1 MTEYEYWWEEDDG
14 KPDPKVRSLFWR
26 GYVLGLLTVVVVVGC
41 MYV

>member
-1 MTEYEYWWEEDDG
+1 MSTEYEHDWERTDVDQS
-14 KPDPKVRSLFWR
+14 VMSLFWR